1 MGRKSESDL
10 IYGVE
15 RVWIA
20 TVTVIRSIEN
30 VCEVLYGHFHNSVR
44 YCTIFTYV
52 FMSLKLFL
60 YTLPI
65 DSTST

>member
-30 VCEVLYGHFHNSVR
+30 VCEVLFTG
-44 YCTIFTYV
+44 IFITVLDIVQYLHM
-52 FMSLKLFL
+52 FSCH
-60 YTLPI
+60 
-65 DSTST
+65 